1 MIPVELMLFLMRT
14 LIPQSAPRV
23 ALNLIQFAPQLAL
36 NANLVLA
43 EMEIG
48 LSVVEN
54 KPRLL
59 RFMIYNNEFEN

>member
-1 MIPVELMLFLMRT
+1 MIPVELMLFLMRS
-14 LIPQSAPRV
+14 LIPQSVPRV